1 MKKILLLALPLTLI
15 LVGCSSSSDLENLD
29 AAAFSQKVNETGVVV
44 LDVRTPGEFMAG
56 HIQGAI
62 NIDVEGAQFDSE
74 IATLDKTKTYA
85 VYCKSG
91 RRSAIAVGKMKDT
104 GFTKIFNLQN
114 GVADWQSN
122 GLPLVRQ

>member
-1 MKKILLLALPLTLI
+1 M
-15 LVGCSSSSDLENLD
+15 V
-29 AAAFSQKVNETGVVV
+29 
-44 LDVRTPGEFMAG
+44 G

-85 VYCKSG
+85 VYCQSG
-91 RRSAIAVGKMKDT
+91 RRSAIADGKMKDT

>member
-15 LVGCSSSSDLENLD
+15 LVGCSSSSDLKNLD
-29 AAAFSQKVNETGVVV
+29 AAAFSQKVHETGVVV
-44 LDVRTPGEFMAG
+44 LDVRTPEEFMAG

-62 NIDVEGAQFDSE
+62 NIDVEGTQFDSE
-74 IATLDKTKTYA
+74 ITTLDKTKTYA

-104 GFTKIFNLQN
+104 GFTQMFNLQN
-114 GVADWQSN
+114 GVVDWQSN